1 MRLKPRLLTLT
12 LLGLGLLGACSKEQF
27 AGTPKAE
34 NLTADNVSVSQ
45 NQTCAGHTLVKPP
58 VDILYIVD
66 NSQSAA
72 FLSSTIRQ
80 QVRQTVQSVSAEFNY
95 RILIAPLFAVNGSA
109 MGENAL
115 PVVTNDANGIN
126 QGTIISPESL
136 DVSSFFASTSGATSE
151 AGFDRAI
158 TVLNNYRGPGGV
170 FRQGAHTIVVL
181 VSNGDDTSVLNDSA
195 GQISFNG
202 TKYGQK
208 VTAFN
213 NMKTTLSAQQLRFFS
228 VVANSTCQSGWKH
241 GYAYRRMSCDLYA
254 SSGATDQQGRFTSGG
269 CGLLAQGTN
278 PDYPNDPSKSY
289 YSIYTGITPDSYNLC
304 NSDTSSL
311 YAGVNSSI
319 RQEVLDHY
327 YNWWPITN
335 DPGAVIDTDPS
346 AIQVVKLK
354 SNGQQEIIGASA
366 TNGYVYRGARY
377 NQNTRFLPTAG
388 EPQTGLFVELF
399 GNARVQ
405 YPDCVFV
412 RTQTPVE
419 TYEYVV
425 VPTRPD
431 FTKPFQI
438 LKNGVTVPTTHW
450 TFENYQ
456 TNKNIK
462 VNGSGAPLL
471 RTGYFIKLASPYTY
485 VSGDNMSTLY
495 TPAPI

>member
-12 LLGLGLLGACSKEQF
+12 LLGMALLGACSKEQF
-27 AGTPKAE
+27 AGTPKVE
-34 NLTADNVSVSQ
+34 NITADNVSVSQ
-45 NQTCAGHTLVKPP
+45 NQTCAGHTLIKPP

-72 FLSSTIRQ
+72 FLNSTIRQ

-115 PVVTNDANGIN
+115 PVVTNDASGIN

-136 DVSSFFASTSGATSE
+136 DVASFFAATSGAAGE

-158 TVLNNYRGPGGV
+158 TVLNNYRGSGGV

-181 VSNGDDTSVLNDSA
+181 VSNGDDTTVLNDFQ
-195 GQISFNG
+195 GQISFNSSN
-202 TKYGQK
+202 YAQK
-208 VTAFN
+208 VAAFN
-213 NMKTTLSAQQLRFFS
+213 QMKATLNAQQLRFFS
-228 VVANSTCQSGWKH
+228 VVAGSACQSGWKH
-241 GYAYRRMSCDLYA
+241 GLAYRRMSCDLYA
-254 SSGATDQQGRFTSGG
+254 ASGATDQQGRVTSGG
-269 CGLLAQGTN
+269 CSQLTNVANFPAYSGT
-278 PDYPNDPSKSY
+278 
-289 YSIYTGITPDSYNLC
+289 TPDSYNLC
-304 NSDTSSL
+304 TSDYLSI

-335 DPGAVIDTDPS
+335 DTGAVIDTNPS
-346 AIQVVKLK
+346 AIQVIKLK
-354 SNGQQEIIGASA
+354 SNGQQETIAANG
-366 TNGYVYRGARY
+366 TNGYVYRGART
-377 NQNTRFLPTAG
+377 NQNTRYLPTPG
-388 EPQTGLFVELF
+388 EPKTGLFIELF

-412 RTQTPVE
+412 RTQTPIE

-425 VPTRPD
+425 LPTRPD
-431 FTKPFQI
+431 LTKPLQV
-438 LKNGVTVPTTHW
+438 LKNGVVVPTSNW
-450 TFENYQ
+450 TYEDFQ

-462 VNGSGAPLL
+462 VPGSGAPLL
-471 RTGYFIKLASPYTY
+471 RTGYFIKLTSPYTY